1 MANRWGRNAPY
12 GGGYMGSGG
21 IGGVGFYMGGPPS
34 ADRRPYNPSPAPKP
48 FYGGYREEN
57 YGRRSDRRDDF
68 RGGKR
73 GPPKGRSPVE
83 KRPFHDAP
91 APRRDHRSFGKRQT
105 PFGKYEV
112 KIPKAL
118 FNIKTR
124 GFSELRHNYP
134 RLNVATDFY
143 ECEST
148 WCDSFPMHS
157 PFKLGNATDYHVFH
171 RDVDP
176 PVPADTSLLNPPDAD
191 YSYSARVMLMAC
203 PQLAKECE
211 NARQLAHDVSGTDKV
226 PPGKNIHFLVGGR
239 AKSET
244 MAIGGPWSPSLDGAD
259 PCGDPRTLINTA
271 IRTFKGYTGLDLSS
285 CTEWIRFMEI
295 RYYRFADT
303 KAPAFT
309 GDDEERLVTTE
320 RPEVVVFFIPNA
332 SHLIPSDEEW
342 AKVKEHYSSVLQALL
357 SPEQKPEVEAAPGAD
372 ATEVETSVVD
382 ASMDDGDEAGTR
394 SDMEPTHY
402 SKLDANSLK
411 VNELRNEL
419 AARNLDTKGLKV
431 NLVARLQAALDDEK
445 KADAPEESK
454 TVEDT
459 KAEETPAKPTTPTQ
473 SKDESKDLSE
483 KERRRLERLYRLN
496 DKPAIIIHP
505 NKSARGGR
513 FDCHR
518 VSLFSLLDY
527 RTEEQKEQNFEVS
540 LFAEQF
546 HEMLQRDCAFT
557 IFKAI
562 NDAPEKEH
570 KSEQDGK
577 LENGI
582 EDEEEKE
589 PDVKRRR
596 NEGPGS
602 IEHEGDEPK
611 VRRLRRT
618 TQPDL
623 LFAFSY
629 YDLGHSGYIREH
641 DLAEILHLL
650 GLRYSKAQ
658 MRRLVTKVV
667 TRRDHVQYHQLTDS
681 DITEGDDND
690 VVTIKAVEA
699 EDIEVVKMLA
709 LGNRALFDVEQP
721 QVPAKIILGGGDSR
735 AITQRLE
742 KAEELRRAM
751 EYQFFRI
758 KDELEKTRT
767 QLNSFKDTE
776 DELRAENRDLNSR
789 LKTEQKQ
796 LHEHRSLSGTYHH
809 LLRNARDQL
818 DRVLFDINKQFEKE
832 KAKRDAEKAAAAEA
846 EKVEGE
852 ADKKEPDAN
861 GDKVGDSED
870 KAEEKEWEVVDTV

>member
-1 MANRWGRNAPY
+1 
-12 GGGYMGSGG
+12 
-21 IGGVGFYMGGPPS
+21 MGGPPS
-34 ADRRPYNPSPAPKP
+34 AERRPYAPSPAPKP
-48 FYGGYREEN
+48 FYGGYRDDN

-83 KRPFHDAP
+83 KRSFQESST
-91 APRRDHRSFGKRQT
+91 PRRDHRSFGKRQT

-118 FNIKTR
+118 FNVKTR

-134 RLNVATDFY
+134 RLNVAADFY

-157 PFKLGNATDYHVFH
+157 PYKLGNATDYHVFH

-176 PVPADTSLLNPPDAD
+176 PVPADTNLLNPSDAD

-203 PQLAKECE
+203 PQLAELYKNTCRM
-211 NARQLAHDVSGTDKV
+211 ADDTTGTDKV

-244 MAIGGPWSPSLDGAD
+244 MAIGGPWSPSLDGGD
-259 PCGDPRTLINTA
+259 PSGDPRTLINTA

-309 GDDEERLVTTE
+309 GDDEERLITSE

-332 SHLIPSDEEW
+332 SHLIPSEEEW
-342 AKVKEHYSSVLQALL
+342 AKIKEHYSSVLQGLL
-357 SPEQKPEVEAAPGAD
+357 SPEQKPEAEVPAAD
-372 ATEVETSVVD
+372 ATETETSVVD
-382 ASMDDGDEAGTR
+382 ASMDESEEAGPR

-419 AARNLDTKGLKV
+419 AARKLDTKGLKV
-431 NLVARLQAALDDEK
+431 NLVSRLQAALDEEK
-445 KADAPEESK
+445 KADEPEESK
-454 TVEDT
+454 NADDI
-459 KAEETPAKPTTPTQ
+459 KAEDTPAKATTPTTQ
-473 SKDESKDLSE
+473 SKDESKELSE

-596 NEGPGS
+596 NEVQGS
-602 IEHEGDEPK
+602 TEHESNEQK

-623 LFAFSY
+623 LFAFTY
-629 YDLGHSGYIREH
+629 YDMGHSGYIREH

-681 DITEGDDND
+681 DIAEGDDKD
-690 VVTIKAVEA
+690 VITIKPVET
-699 EDIEVVKMLA
+699 EDVEVVKMLA
-709 LGNRALFDVEQP
+709 LGNRALFDTEQP
-721 QVPAKIILGGGDSR
+721 PVPAKIVLGGGDSP

-742 KAEELRRAM
+742 KAEEMKRAM
-751 EYQFFRI
+751 EFQFFRI
-758 KDELEKTRT
+758 KDELEKTRV

-809 LLRNARDQL
+809 LLRNTRDQL
-818 DRVLFDINKQFEKE
+818 DRVLFDINKQFDKE
-832 KAKRDAEKAAAAEA
+832 KAKRDAEKAAAEA
-846 EKVEGE
+846 EKAEE
-852 ADKKEPDAN
+852 ATEKKESESN
-861 GDKVGDSED
+861 GEKVDSED